1 MGIVT
6 LGPSSEIVL
15 KLATLNGS
23 TVFVETGT
31 FRGETTQWAS
41 KYFDSVFTIERAES
55 IYELHSAELSQ
66 LKGVKTFLGDSRT
79 VLPKVVSEIKD
90 RKAVFWL
97 DGHWSGGETAG
108 ADDEC
113 PVLNELAI
121 LSGRKN
127 DLILIDDARL
137 FLSAP
142 PKPHKPSA
150 WPTIVEVIGAIS
162 NGRTRPFI
170 QIIDDIIF
178 IIPNKESLKT
188 ILVQYAQE
196 RSIPFWSKKENFRP
210 RDLRKDNFKTVFKK
224 IKRRLMD
231 RK

>member
-6 LGPSSEIVL
+6 LGPSSDILL
-15 KLATLNGS
+15 KLAKLNGA

-31 FRGETTQWAS
+31 FRGETTRWAS
-41 KYFDSVFTIERAES
+41 KYFDTVFTIERAES
-55 IYELHSAELSQ
+55 IYNLHSAELSK
-66 LKGVKTFLGDSRT
+66 LKGVKPLLGDSRT
-79 VLPKVVSEIKD
+79 VLPKVVAEIKD
-90 RKAVFWL
+90 RKSIFWL

-127 DLILIDDARL
+127 DIILIDDARL

-142 PKPHKPSA
+142 PQPHKPA
-150 WPTIVEVIGAIS
+150 EWPTIVEIIDAMS
-162 NGRTRPFI
+162 EREARPFI

-178 IIPNKESLKT
+178 IIPDKEPLKS
-188 ILVQYAQE
+188 ILVKYAQE
-196 RSIPFWSKKENFRP
+196 RSIPFWTKKENFQP
-210 RDLRKDNFKTVFKK
+210 RDLRKDDFKTIVKK
-224 IKRRLMD
+224 IRNRFI